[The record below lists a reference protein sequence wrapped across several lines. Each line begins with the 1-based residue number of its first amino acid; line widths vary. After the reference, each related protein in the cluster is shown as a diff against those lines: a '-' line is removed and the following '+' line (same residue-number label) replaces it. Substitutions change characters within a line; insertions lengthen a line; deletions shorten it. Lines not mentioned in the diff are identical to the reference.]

1 MTGEATPAT
10 SRLERACKRVG
21 DFLGSA
27 KVIIA
32 VVGMFIGLGWSGAMA
47 TISCTVN
54 RAVGAAVST
63 AFADHETKKH
73 APLEQEMHEA
83 RAEVHENALTVARI
97 EGNTQAI
104 REMLMLSSHP
114 VTPVTPGDPR
124 RAAALAP
131 AAPASASHH

>member
-1 MTGEATPAT
+1 
-10 SRLERACKRVG
+10 
-21 DFLGSA
+21 
-27 KVIIA
+27 
-32 VVGMFIGLGWSGAMA
+32 
-47 TISCTVN
+47 
-54 RAVGAAVST
+54 
-63 AFADHETKKH
+63 
-73 APLEQEMHEA
+73 MHEA

-114 VTPVTPGDPR
+114 VAPGDPR